1 MSNIRQLLVEK
12 YRPTTLDDYIFQND
26 NHRAKFNEYISS
38 GSIPNLLLSGTQG
51 TGKST
56 IARILIKSLN
66 VDPDMDV
73 LVLNASDDNSVDDV
87 RDRIKL
93 FITTYSLSGMK
104 VVLMEEADRLSK
116 PAQKALKVLTED
128 FSDVA
133 RFIITCNHEHLL
145 DKALKSR
152 FQQFKFTA
160 PDVVDV
166 TARIAE
172 ILALEG
178 VKCKL
183 EMIDKFVSIGFPD
196 IRQTI
201 QLVEQHIVDGR
212 LIDPQMTLDGA
223 DWKVDLLTMIE
234 AGDWK
239 SARELLCGSIGN
251 EEWDEVYTF
260 LYRNIHKVTTWNGL
274 ERDNAVVII
283 AQHLYQHSLVAD
295 PEINAAAMLIALTR
309 I

>member
-1 MSNIRQLLVEK
+1 MSALRRLLVEK
-12 YRPTTLDDYIFQND
+12 YRPTSLDDYIFQND
-26 NHRAKFNEYISS
+26 NHRAKFNEYITT

-56 IARILIKSLN
+56 IARIIIKSIN

-73 LVLNASDDNSVDDV
+73 LILNASDDNSVDDV

-93 FITTYSLSGMK
+93 FITTYSMSGMK

-116 PAQKALKVLTED
+116 AAQKALKVLTED

-152 FQQFKFTA
+152 FQQFKFTS
-160 PDVVDV
+160 PDVNDV

-172 ILALEG
+172 ILAMEG
-178 VKCKL
+178 VKSKL
-183 EMIDKFVSIGFPD
+183 EMIDKFVTIGFPD

-201 QLVEQHIVDGR
+201 QLVEQHIVDGK

-223 DWKVDLLTMIE
+223 DWKVELLDTIE
-234 AGDWK
+234 RGDWQH
-239 SARELLCGSIGN
+239 SRRLLCGTIGN

-260 LYRNIHKVTTWNGL
+260 IYRNTSKVTKWNPMQQ
-274 ERDNAVVII
+274 DQATVTI
-283 AQHLYQHSLVAD
+283 AQYLYQHSLVAD
-295 PEINAAAMLIALTR
+295 PEINAAAMLIELSR